1 MSEDKSL
8 HDLSDRCEICRES
21 VRDRLAAFDRRLLA
35 LEIIVRGEDGRNGM
49 KAQLTGLCERFDAFE
64 KKAIRWIA
72 VGTSLPGVVVGVVAV
87 LKFLGRL

>member
-1 MSEDKSL
+1 MSEDPI
-8 HDLSDRCEICRES
+8 HDLAQRCDYCREN
-21 VRDRLAAFDRRLLA
+21 VRDRLAAVDHRILA

-49 KAQLTGLCERFDAFE
+49 KAQLTGLCQRFDHFE
-64 KKAIRWIA
+64 KKALWWIA